1 MDASPIICNIIDAP
15 LPPKLPRGKPA
26 HDRETMFD
34 LLGTMEA
41 GGTAIEVNRSKRSV
55 QGYVHRFRVKLAP
68 GAQYVIRDARPGWTR
83 LWRTK

>member
-1 MDASPIICNIIDAP
+1 
-15 LPPKLPRGKPA
+15 
-26 HDRETMFD
+26 MFD